1 MVPLKKF
8 LGHLSQAT
16 IFLSALFL
24 ESRGIE
30 TRTAIFYVIETSV
43 SSLAV
48 VKIITK
54 GKKMVYTV
62 KFVPVFR
69 HYGLST
75 IPHFVL
81 HIHK

>member
-1 MVPLKKF
+1 MVSFFYRPKN
-8 LGHLSQAT
+8 S
-16 IFLSALFL
+16 L
-24 ESRGIE
+24 ETE
-30 TRTAIFYVIETSV
+30 YIFYVIETSF

-81 HIHK
+81 HMNKRKLESKGH